1 MATISDVAKAAG
13 VSISTVSYALSGKR
27 SITETTRQRIEAAIR
42 ELDYEPSAAARML
55 AGATTN
61 ILALSAPIHDDGH
74 LPTHMRFVTAV
85 VDTAR
90 RHDYDVLL
98 LATDD
103 DVSGIRRV
111 ASSALVDG
119 VVAMGVKAHDDRASL
134 VRKLR
139 LPAAFIGVPGEGD
152 GLACVD
158 LDFERAGELAIDT
171 LADAGHREVG
181 VVGHPPSYLERDTG
195 FVQRFNAGLER
206 AASRRGI
213 RIHVVSPTLA
223 HGAAERAYDELRSG
237 MRDMT
242 ALLFH
247 CNEPVVEA
255 VLRRVR
261 ELGLEVPDDLS
272 VFAACASYDTD
283 HLSTTLS
290 SIPLPLDQMCRIAVE
305 SALHQVQGIDAPG
318 VELITPV
325 YQDRG
330 SVARPGR

>member
-119 VVAMGVKAHDDRASL
+119 VVAMGV
-134 VRKLR
+134 
-139 LPAAFIGVPGEGD
+139 
-152 GLACVD
+152 
-158 LDFERAGELAIDT
+158 
-171 LADAGHREVG
+171 
-181 VVGHPPSYLERDTG
+181 
-195 FVQRFNAGLER
+195 
-206 AASRRGI
+206 
-213 RIHVVSPTLA
+213 
-223 HGAAERAYDELRSG
+223 
-237 MRDMT
+237 
-242 ALLFH
+242 
-247 CNEPVVEA
+247 
-255 VLRRVR
+255 
-261 ELGLEVPDDLS
+261 
-272 VFAACASYDTD
+272 
-283 HLSTTLS
+283 
-290 SIPLPLDQMCRIAVE
+290 
-305 SALHQVQGIDAPG
+305 
-318 VELITPV
+318 
-325 YQDRG
+325 
-330 SVARPGR
+330 

>member
-1 MATISDVAKAAG
+1 
-13 VSISTVSYALSGKR
+13 
-27 SITETTRQRIEAAIR
+27 
-42 ELDYEPSAAARML
+42 
-55 AGATTN
+55 
-61 ILALSAPIHDDGH
+61 
-74 LPTHMRFVTAV
+74 MRFVTAV

-213 RIHVVSPTLA
+213 RIQRRVSDPGARCRRTRLRRARVGHARHDGPALPLQRARRRGGASPHPRARTSTYPTTCRCSPRARATTPITSRPLSA
-223 HGAAERAYDELRSG
+223 PSPCPSTRCAASRSSQPCTRCRASTPQASSSSHPSIRTEGRSPDPVADT
-237 MRDMT
+237 RNPHHT
-242 ALLFH
+242 TRTTHPTQFQHPSIAF
-247 CNEPVVEA
+247 VVEA
-255 VLRRVR
+255 LRR
-261 ELGLEVPDDLS
+261 LLS
-272 VFAACASYDTD
+272 K
-283 HLSTTLS
+283 
-290 SIPLPLDQMCRIAVE
+290 
-305 SALHQVQGIDAPG
+305 GNAP
-318 VELITPV
+318 
-325 YQDRG
+325 
-330 SVARPGR
+330 